1 MEAGSL
7 VLFVLG
13 LLLLPLLAVL
23 LMALCV
29 RCRELPGEWVLV
41 GCLGAQTHRQGS
53 SPHAPTPLSLFNF
66 RVAES
71 PVLHH
76 PLPSSPPFPAS
87 RALSSPGSYDTAAS
101 DGLTP
106 SSIVI
111 KPPPTAASWPP
122 ATSYPPVTY
131 LLQSQPDLLR
141 IPRSPQAPGGS
152 PRMPSSQQD
161 SDGANSVASYENEGA
176 SGAPAALVGRRL
188 GPVLGSADPVSL
200 PTPEAVCE
208 DADEDEDEEDYPEG
222 YLVVLPDNVPATGAA
237 VPPAPASSNPG
248 LRDSAFSME
257 SGEDYV
263 NVPESEESAD
273 ASLDGSRE
281 YVNVSQ
287 ELPPVA
293 RTEPGVCRGSRPE
306 FPGGGG

>member
-1 MEAGSL
+1 MEAVSL

-29 RCRELPGEWVLV
+29 RCRELPG
-41 GCLGAQTHRQGS
+41 
-53 SPHAPTPLSLFNF
+53 
-66 RVAES
+66 
-71 PVLHH
+71 
-76 PLPSSPPFPAS
+76 
-87 RALSSPGSYDTAAS
+87 SYGTAAS

-111 KPPPTAASWPP
+111 KPPPTVAPWPP

-141 IPRSPQAPGGS
+141 IPRSPQPPGGS

-161 SDGANSVASYENEGA
+161 SDGANSVASYENE
-176 SGAPAALVGRRL
+176 
-188 GPVLGSADPVSL
+188 
-200 PTPEAVCE
+200 EAVCE

-287 ELPPVA
+287 ELPPVE
-293 RTEPGVCRGSRPE
+293 RTKPAGRSSQEVEGEEAPDYE
-306 FPGGGG
+306 NLQIH

>member
-1 MEAGSL
+1 MEAVSL

-29 RCRELPGEWVLV
+29 RCRELPG
-41 GCLGAQTHRQGS
+41 
-53 SPHAPTPLSLFNF
+53 
-66 RVAES
+66 
-71 PVLHH
+71 
-76 PLPSSPPFPAS
+76 
-87 RALSSPGSYDTAAS
+87 SYDTAAS

-111 KPPPTAASWPP
+111 KPPPTVAPWPP

-141 IPRSPQAPGGS
+141 IPRSPQPPGGS

-161 SDGANSVASYENEGA
+161 SDGANSVASYENE
-176 SGAPAALVGRRL
+176 
-188 GPVLGSADPVSL
+188 
-200 PTPEAVCE
+200 EAVCE

-263 NVPESEESAD
+263 NVPESEGSAD

-293 RTEPGVCRGSRPE
+293 RTKPAGRSSQEVEGEEAPDYE
-306 FPGGGG
+306 NLQIH